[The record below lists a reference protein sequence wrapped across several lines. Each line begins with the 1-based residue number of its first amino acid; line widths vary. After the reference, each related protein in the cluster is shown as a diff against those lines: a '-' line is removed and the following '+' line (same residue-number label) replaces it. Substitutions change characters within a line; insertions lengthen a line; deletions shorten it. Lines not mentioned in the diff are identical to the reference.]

1 MELSH
6 EATKDLIAPY
16 VLGAVSPEEQAAIR
30 DHIMSCEEC
39 MQEAESLSMAGA
51 ALPLLA
57 DSAELPPGFV
67 DRVVAQVHDARPAS
81 RSATAGAAARGYRRW
96 TGFQVVATSGLL
108 VIALILGGFLI
119 NQHANLDQRQKVL
132 AALLRHEGDGMVLRG
147 PSGMVAKVIPTSNG
161 SLFVAS
167 GLHEPPANHTYQLW
181 LLRNGTPVSAGTFT
195 MKSGLAV
202 LESQLT
208 LDGYDQAAVTVE
220 PAGGSP
226 QPTTQPIIT
235 SN

>member
-1 MELSH
+1 
-6 EATKDLIAPY
+6 
-16 VLGAVSPEEQAAIR
+16 
-30 DHIMSCEEC
+30 
-39 MQEAESLSMAGA
+39 MAGS

-57 DSAELPPGFV
+57 DPVELPAGFV
-67 DRVVAQVHDARPAS
+67 DRVVAQVHDARPGMSPS
-81 RSATAGAAARGYRRW
+81 RAGAGARGYRRW

-108 VIALILGGFLI
+108 VLALILGGFLI